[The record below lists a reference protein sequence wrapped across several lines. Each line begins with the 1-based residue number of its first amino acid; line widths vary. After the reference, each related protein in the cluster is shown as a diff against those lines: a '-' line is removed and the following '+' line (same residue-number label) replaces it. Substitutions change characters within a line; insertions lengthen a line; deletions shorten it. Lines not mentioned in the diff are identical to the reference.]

1 MKKAMNKGITL
12 VSLVIT
18 IIVLLII
25 VGITVNSLI
34 SNNMKTR
41 ESVFSTLIG
50 NLKDEYDL
58 YVSDKKID
66 EYDFDRSSINA
77 SSYDELKKYMSSI
90 NEDNYRKFNIINGKL
105 AYVDNVDWEIEIAK
119 RMGLLISEEGT
130 DIYSPSLESVIEDF
144 ENEVLKFSY
153 TGDWLRTNENPI
165 EGNYSYRSNMISDW
179 QKSTSILEINV
190 PDNGFEYDLNFDY
203 FVSSEGGSDRFSIF
217 CNEKEIINDG
227 GIFSEKKNITI
238 NLNTGNNV
246 IKFEYSKDG
255 SVSYGEDLAKIDNLV
270 YRIREYT
277 APIIRTNNKDDY
289 NVRVSI
295 IYPEVVT
302 KKLYSIDNGNTW
314 KNYNGAFDV
323 TSGTLVYAKY
333 LGNNDEDSDIASLIA
348 NYNLGSEIEDFE
360 SNDLIFDFEGD
371 WERTKDYKMSGRYS
385 YRSKKIGGFESSV
398 TVTNIIIPD
407 DGTEYNLY
415 FDYLVSSEEGHD
427 IFEVWVNQNQVLNVS
442 GEKENH
448 VEVPL
453 RTGNNEIKFK
463 YYKDGSVDSGKDL
476 VLIDNIKYYQR
487 TMTAPTISYKN
498 ADNFTLNVEILYP
511 NWAETK
517 LYSYDG
523 VTWLNYSDI
532 FNVNNETVIY
542 AKYINGLN
550 QESAVVSIEAKYSFG
565 TDIENFETSN
575 LSFNFEG
582 DWERTKD
589 YSINDRYSY
598 RSKQIG
604 SFETSSTEVNIDV
617 PDNGSEYNLYFN
629 YLVSSE
635 EGHDIFS
642 VYVNGTKVLN
652 VSGERN
658 SYLEIPL
665 EVGNNVVV
673 FEYKKDQT
681 LDLGYDLALIDN
693 MQLKLRGLTNPVIT
707 NENSSTANKL
717 KVKIIWPSNAYKKEY
732 SIDGDNWNEYI
743 DVFEVDTNTIIYAK
757 YTTGTNLTSPIVSRE
772 VVYSYGSE
780 IENFETEDFVFSYM
794 GEWYRT
800 KEHVINDR
808 FSLIN
813 KKIGGNQQTTEIME
827 FTVPNDGYDYIL
839 YFNYRVSSE
848 GGIDRFRV
856 IYNEN
861 EKLSVS
867 GEQSSFCE
875 IDVNPGENE
884 ITFSYSKDGSVDAGF
899 DGVIIDDIQVK
910 RK

>member
-1 MKKAMNKGITL
+1 
-12 VSLVIT
+12 
-18 IIVLLII
+18 
-25 VGITVNSLI
+25 
-34 SNNMKTR
+34 
-41 ESVFSTLIG
+41 
-50 NLKDEYDL
+50 
-58 YVSDKKID
+58 
-66 EYDFDRSSINA
+66 
-77 SSYDELKKYMSSI
+77 
-90 NEDNYRKFNIINGKL
+90 
-105 AYVDNVDWEIEIAK
+105 
-119 RMGLLISEEGT
+119 
-130 DIYSPSLESVIEDF
+130 
-144 ENEVLKFSY
+144 
-153 TGDWLRTNENPI
+153 
-165 EGNYSYRSNMISDW
+165 
-179 QKSTSILEINV
+179 
-190 PDNGFEYDLNFDY
+190 
-203 FVSSEGGSDRFSIF
+203 VSSEGGSDRFSIF

-415 FDYLVSSEEGHD
+415 FD
-427 IFEVWVNQNQVLNVS
+427 
-442 GEKENH
+442 
-448 VEVPL
+448 
-453 RTGNNEIKFK
+453 
-463 YYKDGSVDSGKDL
+463 
-476 VLIDNIKYYQR
+476 
-487 TMTAPTISYKN
+487 
-498 ADNFTLNVEILYP
+498 
-511 NWAETK
+511 
-517 LYSYDG
+517 
-523 VTWLNYSDI
+523 
-532 FNVNNETVIY
+532 
-542 AKYINGLN
+542 
-550 QESAVVSIEAKYSFG
+550 
-565 TDIENFETSN
+565 
-575 LSFNFEG
+575 
-582 DWERTKD
+582 
-589 YSINDRYSY
+589 
-598 RSKQIG
+598 
-604 SFETSSTEVNIDV
+604 
-617 PDNGSEYNLYFN
+617 

-856 IYNEN
+856 IYN
-861 EKLSVS
+861 
-867 GEQSSFCE
+867 
-875 IDVNPGENE
+875 
-884 ITFSYSKDGSVDAGF
+884 
-899 DGVIIDDIQVK
+899 
-910 RK
+910 